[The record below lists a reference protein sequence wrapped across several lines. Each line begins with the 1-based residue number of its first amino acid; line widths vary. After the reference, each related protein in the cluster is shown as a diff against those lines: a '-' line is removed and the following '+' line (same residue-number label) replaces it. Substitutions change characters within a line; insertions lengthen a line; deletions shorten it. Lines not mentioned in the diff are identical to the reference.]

1 MAKNEK
7 NVEKKPGFFSK
18 VGNFFAKLGEK
29 IKGLKSEWKKVSW
42 ASPKSTFKNFALVL
56 VVVICFA
63 VALGVIDVV
72 SGMGVSGLNT
82 LFNNWFQNLFSL

>member
-7 NVEKKPGFFSK
+7 NVEKKSGFFSK
-18 VGNFFAKLGEK
+18 VNNFFRTLGER

-42 ASPKSTFKNFALVL
+42 ASPRATFKNFALVL

-63 VALGVIDVV
+63 VALGIIGVLA
-72 SGMGVSGLNT
+72 GMGVTGLNT
-82 LFNNWFQNLFSL
+82 LFNNWFPQLFTL